1 MTDLLIRHARLWDS
15 TPESPLVSIMIR
27 DGSIE
32 SINVEQSD
40 GEFAHNDDVSA
51 QICSTGGSSAR
62 VSDESKPHTAR
73 RAVPPRKPEPTQIDA
88 AGRVVAPAFVDCH
101 THACWAGDRLDEWD
115 RKQAGASY
123 LEILESGGGIM
134 STVRSVRRATRGALA
149 EGLLA
154 RLGVMLREGTAAVEV
169 KSGYGMRTEDELKML
184 RAIADAGAKW
194 PGTVVATACIG
205 HAKDPEQPDFVR
217 TTIDETLPAVHAEFP
232 GVAIDAYCERGAWS
246 LEETIELLDRALE
259 LGHPVRV
266 HADQFNS
273 LGVIPWAVRSE
284 ILSVD
289 HLEASTP
296 EDLRLLAESNTYGVM
311 LPCSGLHVDQ
321 RYANGRSFLDHG
333 GRLAIASNCNP
344 GSAPTS
350 SIPLTVALANRFNR
364 ITAHEAIRA
373 CTAGAADLLGLGD
386 RGRIE
391 PGLRADLI
399 VLRHTDARMLAY
411 EFGGDPVE
419 CVVLGGE
426 VVRRPEGSGP
436 DARSP
441 AR

>member
-1 MTDLLIRHARLWDS
+1 MTDLLIRRARLWDAAHDA
-15 TPESPLVSIMIR
+15 PLVSIMIR
-27 DGSIE
+27 GGSIE
-32 SINVEQSD
+32 SIDVERSD
-40 GEFAHNDDVSA
+40 GKNARAAGESGSND
-51 QICSTGGSSAR
+51 R
-62 VSDESKPHTAR
+62 K
-73 RAVPPRKPEPTQIDA
+73 PPRELDA
-88 AGRVVAPAFVDCH
+88 AGRVLMPAFVDCH

-134 STVRSVRRATRGALA
+134 STVRSVRNASREELA

-154 RLGVMLREGTAAVEV
+154 RLGVMLREGTLAVEV
-169 KSGYGMRTEDELKML
+169 KSGYGLSTEDELKML
-184 RAIADAGAKW
+184 RAIAEAGSRW
-194 PGTVVATACIG
+194 PGTLVATACIG
-205 HAKDPEQPDFVR
+205 HAKDPDRPDFVR

-246 LEETIELLDRALE
+246 LEETVELLDRALE

-273 LGVIPWAVRSE
+273 LGVIPWAVRRE

-296 EDLRLLAESNTYGVM
+296 EELHLLAESETFGVM

-321 RYANGRSFLDHG
+321 RYADGRSFLDHG

-350 SIPLTVALANRFNR
+350 SIPLTVALASRFNR
-364 ITAHEAIRA
+364 ITAQEAILA
-373 CTAGAADLLGLGD
+373 CTANAAALLGLSD
-386 RGRIE
+386 RGRVE
-391 PGLRADLI
+391 PGLRADLV
-399 VLRHTDARMLAY
+399 VLRHSDARMLAY
-411 EFGGDPVE
+411 EFGGDPVD

-426 VVRRPEGSGP
+426 VVCEGSG
-436 DARSP
+436 RGRVS
-441 AR
+441 

>member
-1 MTDLLIRHARLWDS
+1 M
-15 TPESPLVSIMIR
+15 
-27 DGSIE
+27 
-32 SINVEQSD
+32 
-40 GEFAHNDDVSA
+40 
-51 QICSTGGSSAR
+51 
-62 VSDESKPHTAR
+62 
-73 RAVPPRKPEPTQIDA
+73 
-88 AGRVVAPAFVDCH
+88 PAFVDCH
-101 THACWAGDRLDEWD
+101 THACWSGERLDEWD

-134 STVRSVRRATRGALA
+134 STVRSVREASQEALA

-154 RLGVMLREGTAAVEV
+154 RLGVILREGTTTVEV
-169 KSGYGMRTEDELKML
+169 KSGYGLSTGDELKML
-184 RAIADAGAKW
+184 GAIADAESRW
-194 PGTVVATACIG
+194 PGTLVATACIG
-205 HAKDPEQPDFVR
+205 HAKDPDRPHFVR

-246 LEETIELLDRALE
+246 LEETVELLDRALE

-273 LGVIPWAVRSE
+273 LGVIPWAVRRE

-296 EDLRLLAESNTYGVM
+296 DELRMLAESETFGVM

-321 RYANGRSFLDHG
+321 RYADGRSFLDHG

-364 ITAHEAIRA
+364 ITAHEAILA
-373 CTAGAADLLGLGD
+373 CTASAAALLGLSD
-386 RGRIE
+386 RGRME
-391 PGLRADLI
+391 PGLRADLV
-399 VLRHTDARMLAY
+399 VLRHSDARMLAY
-411 EFGGDPVE
+411 EFGGDPVD

-426 VVRRPEGSGP
+426 VVRERNGRGRGS
-436 DARSP
+436 
-441 AR
+441 

>member
-1 MTDLLIRHARLWDS
+1 MTDLLIRRARLWDAAHDA
-15 TPESPLVSIMIR
+15 PLVSIMIR
-27 DGSIE
+27 GGSIE
-32 SINVEQSD
+32 SIEVE
-40 GEFAHNDDVSA
+40 
-51 QICSTGGSSAR
+51 R
-62 VSDESKPHTAR
+62 SDEKNAR
-73 RAVPPRKPEPTQIDA
+73 AGSESGRNDRKPPRELDA
-88 AGRVVAPAFVDCH
+88 AGRVLMPAFVDCH

-134 STVRSVRRATRGALA
+134 STVRSVRNASREELT

-154 RLGVMLREGTAAVEV
+154 RLGVMLREGTLAVEV
-169 KSGYGMRTEDELKML
+169 KSGYGMSTGDELKML
-184 RAIADAGAKW
+184 RAIHDAGSRW
-194 PGTVVATACIG
+194 PGTLVATACIG
-205 HAKDPEQPDFVR
+205 HAKDPDQSDFVR

-232 GVAIDAYCERGAWS
+232 SVAIDAYCERGAWS
-246 LEETIELLDRALE
+246 LEETVELLDRALE

-273 LGVIPWAVRSE
+273 LGVIPWAVRRE

-296 EDLRLLAESNTYGVM
+296 EELSLLAESETFGVM

-321 RYANGRSFLDHG
+321 RYADGRSFLDHG

-364 ITAHEAIRA
+364 ITAHEAILA
-373 CTAGAADLLGLGD
+373 CTANAAALLGLSD

-391 PGLRADLI
+391 PGLRADLV
-399 VLRHTDARMLAY
+399 VLRHADARMLAY

-426 VVRRPEGSGP
+426 VVRESGGRGRGS
-436 DARSP
+436 
-441 AR
+441 